1 VFNSIEGLTQM
12 WDLQTGEIVGK
23 FESYARPTSA
33 QLEPSW
39 SVSLHPK
46 GTTYASCGGSGNLL
60 IHSTETTTFGQHRAT
75 IPSGRVKYGLC
86 CTHSPDGRWIAMGSE
101 TGHICIF
108 DSQAHQLTQTYTS
121 HAMAVRTLSWSPD
134 SSLLMSGSIDKHL
147 ILHDVRVPQS
157 GRLGSGAVASLT
169 GHSSWVLSTQIS
181 PDGKLAL
188 SGSADKTI
196 KVWDLS
202 TRTTV
207 STVQDTG
214 EVWSVGWRPNP
225 SGMNTS
231 GAFVTGGEDGHLRW
245 WRAAGT
251 V

>member
-1 VFNSIEGLTQM
+1 MLYPQPRWQVDSDG
-12 WDLQTGEIVGK
+12 VGNGSHLHLR
-23 FESYARPTSA
+23 FSSTPVDANVYVPCHGS
-33 QLEPSW
+33 SD
-39 SVSLHPK
+39 SVLVPR
-46 GTTYASCGGSGNLL
+46 L
-60 IHSTETTTFGQHRAT
+60 F
-75 IPSGRVKYGLC
+75 
-86 CTHSPDGRWIAMGSE
+86 
-101 TGHICIF
+101 
-108 DSQAHQLTQTYTS
+108 
-121 HAMAVRTLSWSPD
+121 
-134 SSLLMSGSIDKHL
+134 DKHL